1 MKDLSQIGEAAR
13 VTEAWEEYIVSKYG
27 ENKSSKETAAFRD
40 YSNALETQPTV
51 AAFYKENHEKQSLD
65 HVLAMKEKYHKLDK
79 AYLGVWEVLE
89 ILNGLVDDSDP
100 DIQMP
105 QTVHALQSAEAARR
119 DGQPRWMILVALIH
133 DLGKYLYFE
142 GEEQWNVVGDTFP
155 VGCQFSNKIVHP
167 EYFVNNP
174 DYNHPVYSTKY
185 GIYEPHC
192 GLEQVHLS
200 FGHDEYMAMVCKDY
214 LPVEALYIIRHHSFY
229 SCHTE
234 GSYDWLLNE
243 HDVKMMKWVK
253 TFNQYDLYSK
263 AEKEPNPEELKPYYQ
278 ELIAE
283 FFPEKIRW

>member
-13 VTEAWEEYIVSKYG
+13 VTEEWEEYIVSKYG

-65 HVLAMKEKYHKLDK
+65 HVLAMKEKYHPLDK

-142 GEEQWNVVGDTFP
+142 GEEQWNVR
-155 VGCQFSNKIVHP
+155 I
-167 EYFVNNP
+167 
-174 DYNHPVYSTKY
+174 
-185 GIYEPHC
+185 IIII
-192 GLEQVHLS
+192 
-200 FGHDEYMAMVCKDY
+200 
-214 LPVEALYIIRHHSFY
+214 LYICLFY
-229 SCHTE
+229 
-234 GSYDWLLNE
+234 L
-243 HDVKMMKWVK
+243 
-253 TFNQYDLYSK
+253 
-263 AEKEPNPEELKPYYQ
+263 
-278 ELIAE
+278 
-283 FFPEKIRW
+283 